1 MFGET
6 EIVDER
12 ISIIDS
18 KHRIII
24 PKFTKVEVNEKLI
37 PQFNAF
43 TNILLIFSKDE
54 FYKRTERFEEY
65 LREQILSKKI
75 TPQEKRQLQRVY
87 YGHLSFMPE
96 EVDGQRR
103 MFVPE
108 RAVSKLELTD
118 KIFII
123 GKETHIE
130 ICKDKE
136 TYDRILAERESRIRR

>member
-24 PKFTKVEVNEKLI
+24 PTFTKVEVNEKLI

-75 TPQEKRQLQRVY
+75 TLQEKRQLQRVY

-103 MFVPE
+103 MFIPE

-136 TYDRILAERESRIRR
+136 TYDRILAERESRKRR